1 MRTINK
7 QIAIQISPATVKL
20 LYTLQ
25 NETMVLRIQSGRFT
39 PETELSPEENEDY
52 METVRAYYYL
62 IEANKMVFSTGGGI
76 LCGLA
81 DLFEDASN
89 A

>member
-20 LYTLQ
+20 LYSLQ
-25 NETMVLRIQSGRFT
+25 MEAMAARIQSG
-39 PETELSPEENEDY
+39 LSPEEIEDY
-52 METVRAYYYL
+52 MESVVAYNHL
-62 IEANKMVFSTGGGI
+62 VEANKMVFSTGGGI

-81 DLFEDASN
+81 DLFEDAIN
-89 A
+89 T